1 MTLMITKEIFL
12 IFLQT
17 YKIWQIW
24 AFANFAIV
32 VLKMNLLWEYFY
44 YDIYYVIKLGIY
56 IHYIFTDMWP
66 ILLQWFMALTWHVCE
81 KEGCKNSH
89 FLKNDMYVKHWNKF
103 QEKSIVYD
111 CSMVGC
117 MIQSTETSRMFTH
130 RKKCHK
136 QLNKYN
142 TLAINIEPNMFYKS
156 TGGCNVQVNIA
167 AREACRKERQR
178 YIMDHPVNFHV

>member
-1 MTLMITKEIFL
+1 MSVKKRDVKTLT
-12 IFLQT
+12 
-17 YKIWQIW
+17 
-24 AFANFAIV
+24 
-32 VLKMNLLWEYFY
+32 
-44 YDIYYVIKLGIY
+44 
-56 IHYIFTDMWP
+56 
-66 ILLQWFMALTWHVCE
+66 
-81 KEGCKNSH
+81 SS
-89 FLKNDMYVKHWNKF
+89 KNDMYVKHWNKF

-111 CSMVGC
+111 CSMAGC
-117 MIQSTETSRMFTH
+117 TIQSTETSRMFTH

-142 TLAINIEPNMFYKS
+142 TLAINIEPNMFYRA